1 MSLDTEQQVDPDDG
15 EDEPVVDAPPRHFG
29 TGKGGVAPGV
39 FYPGIIIVGVVVVL
53 AISFPGTVNDVFGS
67 ALEGVVS
74 SIGWAYTLVVAAF
87 VIYSLWLGISRIGDM
102 QLGIDDDE
110 PQLSLMEIGRAHD

>member
-39 FYPGIIIVGVVVVL
+39 FYPGIVIVGGVGVL
-53 AISFPGTVNDVFGS
+53 AVSFPAPVHAVLVS
-67 ALEGVVS
+67 ALEAVVRR
-74 SIGWAYTLVVAAF
+74 IGWASTLV
-87 VIYSLWLGISRIGDM
+87 LGPFGIVSPSTRIGR
-102 QLGIDDDE
+102 LGT
-110 PQLSLMEIGRAHD
+110 